1 MARILVADSLAQQGI
16 DRLAEQHE
24 VVVRTGLSEDELVDC
39 IPGFAGLVVRSQTQ
53 VTARVIEAGADLE
66 VIGRAGVGVDNI
78 DVAAASARGIIV
90 ANAPLANTISAAEHA
105 FGLMLAVAR
114 RIPQGHASLRS
125 GLWNRSQYMG
135 VELAGRTLGIVGL
148 GRIGSEVARRA
159 RAFDMQ
165 IVAYDPFV
173 SSDRAS
179 SIGVRL
185 VDLDELMAMSDFVTL
200 HTALVDST
208 RGMINGEL
216 LSKAK
221 PGSYIINTARGAL
234 VDEAALS
241 EAVREGRIAGAAI
254 DVFSEEPAVGNI
266 LTKDEDDRIVVTP
279 HLAASTEEAQD
290 RAALDVA
297 DQVLEVLSGGAAKF
311 AVNVPTVDPETLAII
326 GPYIDAAEL
335 AGCVLMQLSRGR
347 IQRARVEY
355 YGEIGNYETAPLR
368 AGFIVGMLDQVATEK
383 VSPVNAERVLAEHGI
398 PVEEESGP
406 ARDPYANLVTV
417 RAVTED
423 GEEVVSVTHTPT
435 GLRIVGIDDYEVEIG
450 RDLPYL
456 LAIHNMDRPGMVG
469 RVGTELGE
477 LGVNISSMSVAAGA
491 GGRALM
497 ILSTTRRLED
507 SELAKL
513 TALDNIFHV
522 DQIDLSVLSSARGR

>member
-1 MARILVADSLAQQGI
+1 MARILVADALAEPGI

-24 VVVRTGLSEDELVDC
+24 VVVQTGLSEDELVAC
-39 IPGFAGLVVRSQTQ
+39 IPGFAGLVVRSETQ
-53 VTARVIEAGADLE
+53 VTARVIEAAAALE

-78 DVAAASARGIIV
+78 DVAAASERGIVV

-114 RIPQGHASLRS
+114 RIPLGHASLR
-125 GLWNRSQYMG
+125 GGAWNRSQYMG

-159 RAFDMQ
+159 RSFEMD

-173 SSDRAS
+173 SNDRAAQL
-179 SIGVRL
+179 GVRL
-185 VDLDELMAMSDFVTL
+185 LDLEELIGEADFVTL

-208 RGMINGEL
+208 RGMIDASL
-216 LSKAK
+216 LAKAK

-234 VDEAALS
+234 IDEAALFA
-241 EAVREGRIAGAAI
+241 AVRDGQLAGAAI
-254 DVFSEEPAVGNI
+254 DVFSEEPAIGNI
-266 LTKDEDDRIVVTP
+266 LTTDEGDRIVVTP
-279 HLAASTEEAQD
+279 HLAASTEEAQG

-297 DQVLEVLSGGAAKF
+297 DQIVAVLSGGSAKF

-335 AGCVLMQLSRGR
+335 AGRVLMQLSRGR
-347 IQRARVEY
+347 IQRARLEY
-355 YGEIGNYETAPLR
+355 LGDIGNYDTAPLR

-383 VSPVNAERVLAEHGI
+383 VSAVNAEHVLAEYGI

-406 ARDPYANLVTV
+406 AREPYANLVTA
-417 RAVTED
+417 RAVA
-423 GEEVVSVTHTPT
+423 EEGDEIVSVTNTPT
-435 GLRIVGIDDYEVEIG
+435 GLRIVGIDEYEVEIG

-456 LAIHNMDRPGMVG
+456 LAIHNTDRPGMVG
-469 RVGTELGE
+469 RVGTELGA

-491 GGRALM
+491 EGRALM
-497 ILSTTRRLED
+497 ILSTTRRLEE
-507 SELAKL
+507 SELAAL
-513 TALDNIFHV
+513 TALDDIFDV
-522 DQIDLSVLSSARGR
+522 DQIDLTL

>member
-1 MARILVADSLAQQGI
+1 MARILVADTLAQQGI
-16 DRLAEQHE
+16 DRLAEEHE
-24 VVVRTGLSEDELVDC
+24 VVVQTGLSEDELVDC
-39 IPGFAGLVVRSQTQ
+39 IAGFSGLVVRSQTQ
-53 VTARVIEAGADLE
+53 VTARIIAAATDLE
-66 VIGRAGVGVDNI
+66 VVGRAGVGVDNI
-78 DVAAASARGIIV
+78 DVAAASERGIVV
-90 ANAPLANTISAAEHA
+90 ANAPLANTISAAEHT
-105 FGLMLAVAR
+105 FGLMLAAAR

-125 GLWNRSQYMG
+125 GAWNRSQYMG

-159 RAFDMQ
+159 RSFEME

-179 SIGVRL
+179 QLGVRL
-185 VDLDELMAMSDFVTL
+185 LDLDELMAESDFVTL

-208 RGMINGEL
+208 RQMIDSEL
-216 LSKAK
+216 LTKAK

-234 VDEAALS
+234 IDEDALYA
-241 EAVREGRIAGAAI
+241 AVRAGQIAGAAI

-266 LTKDEDDRIVVTP
+266 LTTDEDDRIIVTP

-297 DQVLEVLSGGAAKF
+297 EQVLEVLSGGSAKF
-311 AVNVPTVDPETLAII
+311 AVNAPTVDPETLAII

-347 IQRARVEY
+347 IQRAKLEY
-355 YGEIGNYETAPLR
+355 FGEIGNYETSPLR

-383 VSPVNAERVLAEHGI
+383 VSAVNAERVLAEHGI

-406 ARDPYANLVTV
+406 AQEPYANLVTV
-417 RAVTED
+417 CAATED
-423 GEEVVSVTHTPT
+423 GDEVVSVTHTPT

-450 RDLPYL
+450 PDLPYL
-456 LAIHNMDRPGMVG
+456 LAIHNTDRPGMVG

-477 LGVNISSMSVAAGA
+477 LGVNISSMAVAAGPE
-491 GGRALM
+491 GRALM
-497 ILSTTRRLED
+497 ILSTTRGLEE
-507 SELAKL
+507 SEVAAL
-513 TALDNIFHV
+513 TALDDIFHV
-522 DQIDLSVLSSARGR
+522 DQIDLSVL